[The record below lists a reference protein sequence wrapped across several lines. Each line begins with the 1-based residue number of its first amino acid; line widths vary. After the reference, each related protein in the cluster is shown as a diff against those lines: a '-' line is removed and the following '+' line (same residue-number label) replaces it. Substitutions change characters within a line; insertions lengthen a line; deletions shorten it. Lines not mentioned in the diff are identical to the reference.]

1 MKHAEVKV
9 TVKNRIEDLLR
20 VNSLFES
27 FATQHDISGRLRY
40 HLLVSIEEILTNI
53 IKYGFDE
60 EGLHPI
66 HITFRRVEEQ
76 IEMEFEDRG
85 REFNPLEIGEP
96 DLDSPIEDRQLGGL
110 GIHLVKKMVDEA
122 KYRRE
127 GDRNILLLR
136 KDKNS
141 AAPAT

>member
-1 MKHAEVKV
+1 MKPKEVRV

-20 VNSLFES
+20 VNSVFES
-27 FATQHDISGRLRY
+27 FATQHEIGGRLRY

-60 EGLHPI
+60 EGIHPI
-66 HITFRRVEEQ
+66 HVTFRKVAEQ

-85 REFNPLEIGEP
+85 REFNPLEVAEP
-96 DLDSPIEDRQLGGL
+96 DLETPIENRQLGGL

-122 KYRRE
+122 TYRRE
-127 GDRNILLLR
+127 GDKNILILR
-136 KDKNS
+136 KIHSPAN
-141 AAPAT
+141 AA